1 MSSAFDSPDTVQLK
15 GKVTGV
21 TRLSRKAKGIMLLLI
36 FVVVG
41 FILFSIVSMDDGTET
56 APAGQGPVAEDMPE
70 GESRPETVQAKPN
83 FEHVGDGQAAVA
95 AQMAAAA
102 AGKTEDAPSGGL
114 APSASPGAQSG
125 QNVGPGY
132 NVGSGGAGKTPPLT
146 EKSLG
151 AAQAGAGMANDVNG
165 TQAQSTSAGASGSQ
179 LTTKQQEALRI
190 QIEAQR
196 IAKERADSRDRAI
209 RAPLEAESGGGL
221 SSAAGMAAGLDG
233 LKNSGLAAQALLAA
247 SGQGAQPGSS
257 IPALNLSGAAGQ
269 QDDPNKQR
277 RKEQFMK
284 DQETSGRG
292 VLKDGVR
299 LARGE
304 YEVQAGWAIP
314 ASLQCAV
321 NSDVPGQTCARV
333 TEDVYDS
340 VTGKHLLIPRNSRLV
355 GTYDSQIAFGQERLL
370 VAFTTLFFPDGS
382 SISLEGMPGADKAGN
397 AGFDAD
403 VNNHYAKVFGGAAF
417 MAAFSAGVSLTQKQ
431 GASINGN
438 LTNSQVITQSLG
450 QQLGQTGTAYI
461 QRGMNVQPTLSRAAG
476 YKFNVMV
483 TRSMLFPGPYQGKRN

>member
-1 MSSAFDSPDTVQLK
+1 MSNAFDSPDTVQMK

-41 FILFSIVSMDDGTET
+41 FILFSIVSMDDGTDT
-56 APAGQGPVAEDMPE
+56 APAGQGPVAEELPE

-83 FEHVGDGQAAVA
+83 FEDVGDGQAAVA

-102 AGKTEDAPSGGL
+102 AAKTGDPAAGGL
-114 APSASPGAQSG
+114 APSASTGAQSG

-132 NVGSGGAGKTPPLT
+132 NVGSAGASKTPPLT

-151 AAQAGAGMANDVNG
+151 AAQSGAGMANDVNG
-165 TQAQSTSAGASGSQ
+165 TQAQSTHGGGSAPQ
-179 LTTKQQEALRI
+179 LTAKQLD
-190 QIEAQR
+190 AQR
-196 IAKERADSRDRAI
+196 VMKEQADSRERAI
-209 RAPLEAESGGGL
+209 RAPLEAEAGGGL
-221 SSAAGMAAGLDG
+221 ASSMGAGLDG
-233 LKNSGLAAQALLAA
+233 MKNSALAAQALLAA
-247 SGQGAQPGSS
+247 AQGTQPGATM
-257 IPALNLSGAAGQ
+257 PAMNLAGAGAQ

-277 RKEQFMK
+277 RKEQFLK
-284 DQETSGRG
+284 DQETTGRG

-340 VTGKHLLIPRNSRLV
+340 VSGKHLLIPRNSRLV
-355 GTYDSQIAFGQERLL
+355 GTYDSQVAFGQERLL
-370 VAFTTLFFPDGS
+370 VAFTTLYFPDGS
-382 SISLEGMPGADKAGN
+382 SISLEGMPGADRAGN